1 VVQDLEASL
10 QRAKEL
16 IENAVGLYESP
27 WWDFLYETVAEVMA
41 ECSREM
47 TEEVEL
53 AKIYRAQGG
62 YTSLQGLIN
71 GIMKMKDGEVQG
83 TTIKE
88 MEEEYERRNQ
98 ELDDLS

>member
-1 VVQDLEASL
+1 MVQDLEVAL
-10 QRAKEL
+10 QRAKRLVAE
-16 IENAVGLYESP
+16 ASGLYESA
-27 WWDFLYETVAEVMA
+27 WWDFLYRAVVEAMQG
-41 ECSREM
+41 CSVGM
-47 TEEVEL
+47 TEEIEP

-83 TTIKE
+83 ATITE
-88 MEEEYERRNQ
+88 MEEEYERRSQ